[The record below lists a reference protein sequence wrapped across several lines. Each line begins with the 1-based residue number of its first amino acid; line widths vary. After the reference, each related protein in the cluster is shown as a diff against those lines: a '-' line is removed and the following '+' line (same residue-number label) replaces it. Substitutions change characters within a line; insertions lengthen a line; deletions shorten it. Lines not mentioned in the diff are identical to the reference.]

1 MLMKKLLARRPSAAM
16 IVAVVALVVAL
27 GGTAVAAQKFGLS
40 VLSNGAKNKT
50 VGVGKLTYVSGTA
63 TGTAGDDAVTVS
75 ATCPAGTHVIGGGV
89 KVQDPNADFIDDSF
103 PTPTGWAGRVS
114 PGTGTGTHTFIATA
128 VCATS
133 RAVTGAPVG

>member
-1 MLMKKLLARRPSAAM
+1 MKKLLRRRPNAAM
-16 IVAVVALVVAL
+16 VVAVVALVAAL

-50 VGVGKLTYVSGTA
+50 VGVGKLTYVSATA
-63 TGTAGDDAVTVS
+63 TGTGGSNAVTVS

-89 KVQDPNADFIDDSF
+89 RVEDPNSDFIDDSF

-114 PGTGTGTHTFIATA
+114 PGGDPGTTHTFIATA
-128 VCATS
+128 ICATS